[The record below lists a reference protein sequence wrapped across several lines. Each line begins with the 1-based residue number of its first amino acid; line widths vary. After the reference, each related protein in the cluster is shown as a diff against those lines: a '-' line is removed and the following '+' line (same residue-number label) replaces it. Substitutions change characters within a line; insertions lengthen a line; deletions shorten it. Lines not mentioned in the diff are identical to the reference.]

1 MQTQLCM
8 QPADNSVPLADILVI
23 EDDETLRRAVCDALR
38 QASHRP
44 KGAEDSARA
53 LELARTHR
61 FDLVL
66 SDIRMPGPL
75 DGLGAVGAI
84 KQLQPHVRAIMMTGY
99 AGDDAP
105 RRAVQLQVYDYVHKP
120 FRLPVLMQAVQ
131 RVLRPRYGLHATFA
145 GLQPLLGMEVWPEQ
159 SEVKRIQHLARLLES
174 EKQAVLRALFVGLRA
189 KQMSRLVGLQVWD
202 ELEALE
208 LEAADVLNQPREAA
222 LIQLGV
228 KYRRAYEQLI
238 SRDDTKLVADSAEML
253 RPGQVSQRSFNRLTE
268 LVRDGTVDLDDLGE
282 ILVARHEAATRL
294 DLRAELREVM
304 RNLSR

>member
-1 MQTQLCM
+1 VSGAQVYFMLA
-8 QPADNSVPLADILVI
+8 ADAKARILVI
-23 EDDETLRRAVCDALR
+23 EDDESLRRAVLDALR
-38 QASHRP
+38 SGDYAPQ
-44 KGAEDSARA
+44 GAADSSEA
-53 LELARTHR
+53 LALAAKTRYELI
-61 FDLVL
+61 L

-75 DGLGAVGAI
+75 DGLGAVAAI
-84 KQLQPHVRAIMMTGY
+84 KALQPTVKSIIMTGY

-120 FRLPVLMQAVQ
+120 FRVAALLQAVR
-131 RVLRPRYGLHATFA
+131 RVLRPTYGCQASFH
-145 GLQPLLGMEVWPEQ
+145 GLQPLLTMDVWPEQ
-159 SEVKRIQHLARLLES
+159 AEVKRIQHLAKLLEG

-189 KQMSRLVGLQVWD
+189 RQMSRLLGLDAWD
-202 ELEALE
+202 QLEALE

-228 KYRRAYEQLI
+228 KYRRVYEQLV
-238 SRDDTKLVADSAEML
+238 SHDDSQLVETSEMP

>member
-1 MQTQLCM
+1 
-8 QPADNSVPLADILVI
+8 
-23 EDDETLRRAVCDALR
+23 
-38 QASHRP
+38 
-44 KGAEDSARA
+44 
-53 LELARTHR
+53 
-61 FDLVL
+61 
-66 SDIRMPGPL
+66 MPGPV
-75 DGLGAVGAI
+75 DGLGAVAAI
-84 KQLQPHVRAIMMTGY
+84 KQMQPHVRVIMMTGY

-120 FRLPVLMQAVQ
+120 FRLPVLLQSVQ
-131 RVLRPRYGLHATFA
+131 RVLRPRYGLQATFA
-145 GLQPLLGMEVWPEQ
+145 GLQPLLAMDVWPEQ

-228 KYRRAYEQLI
+228 KYRRAYEQLV
-238 SRDDTKLVADSAEML
+238 SHDDSKLIADSGDL
-253 RPGQVSQRSFNRLTE
+253 PRPGQVSQRSFNRLTE
-268 LVRDGTVDLDDLGE
+268 LIRDGTVDLDDLGE